1 MTNVIKEYVNGG
13 RPEEK
18 INPHWWGVDN
28 NDMYK
33 HVFGV
38 VGEIETRQNYRTLQN
53 IKNARLYAN
62 LEILGIYSGVYAP
75 TSNEYLLPN
84 RLTLNVVKS
93 CIDTVASK
101 IAKAKPRPLFLTE
114 GGNWKMQKKAKSLT
128 QFIDGAFD
136 AGKVYQEKQR
146 AFIDACVFGT
156 GAVKFYKDKKAK
168 IVKAER
174 TVIEEILVDDNDAI
188 YGRPRVMYQRRL
200 VSKDVLKQ
208 MAPKEKWA
216 KIDEATNCMK
226 EGGSGEAVRNMVK
239 VIEAWRLP
247 SSADAKDGK
256 HFIGCDTCTI
266 EVESWNKDYFPFSF
280 ERWNNRLLG
289 FWGMGIA
296 EELTGIQLEIN
307 KILRNI
313 QLSMHLFAVP
323 RMAVENSSQVSI
335 NSINND
341 LASII
346 KYSGTQPVFLTPQAM
361 SPDVYS
367 HLWNLVGKA
376 YEITGVSQLSAASK
390 KPEGLDSGAAIREYQ
405 DVESDRFQLV
415 GQRYEEGFLDS
426 AKIEIDL
433 MKDLDEELEGGV
445 SVKIE
450 NNGSMKTVKFKDV
463 NLKEDQYMMRVFP
476 SSILPTQPAGKLAKV
491 TELTQAGFLDKDT
504 AFDLLDFPDIKAA
517 TDKQLAPRRIVLK
530 ILEKMVEEG
539 DYESPEPYMNL
550 KLTEAIANQYYLY
563 SRVENVPEDRLELI
577 RRFISDVEALMS
589 QAQAAMA
596 PQGPVPG
603 QSAQAPMPAV
613 AQPEQ
618 APTSDILP
626 IAS

>member
-1 MTNVIKEYVNGG
+1 MANVIKEYVNNG
-13 RPEEK
+13 RPEVK
-18 INPHWWGVDN
+18 INPQWWGVEDS
-28 NDMYK
+28 DMYK

-38 VGEIETRQNYRTLQN
+38 VGELETRQNYRTLQN

-84 RLTLNVVKS
+84 RLTLNVIKS

-114 GGNWKMQKKAKSLT
+114 GGNWKMQRKAKSLT

-146 AFIDACVFGT
+146 AFIDACVWGT

-168 IVKAER
+168 MVVAER

-188 YGRPRVMYQRRL
+188 YGKPRVMFQRRL
-200 VSKDVLKQ
+200 VSKEVLKQ

-226 EGGSGEAVRNMVK
+226 EGGSADAVRNLVK
-239 VIEAWRLP
+239 VIEAWHLP
-247 SSADAKDGK
+247 SAPGAGDGK

-266 EVESWNKDYFPFSF
+266 EVEEWKKDYFPFSF
-280 ERWNNRLLG
+280 ERWNHRLLG

-323 RMAVENSSQVSI
+323 RVAVENSSQVSI
-335 NSINND
+335 NAINND
-341 LASII
+341 LASIL
-346 KYSGTQPVFLTPQAM
+346 KYSGTAPTFLTPQAM
-361 SPDVYS
+361 SADVYQ
-367 HLWNLVGKA
+367 HLWNLVSRA
-376 YEITGVSQLSAASK
+376 YEITGVSQLSASSK

-415 GQRYEEGFLDS
+415 GQRYEEGFLDA

-433 MKDLDEELEGGV
+433 MKDLEEELEGGV

-491 TELTQAGFLDKDT
+491 TELTQAGFLDKET

-530 ILEKMVEEG
+530 ILEKIVDEG
-539 DYESPEPYMNL
+539 EYESPEPYMNL
-550 KLTEAIANQYYLY
+550 QLTEAIANQYYLY

-577 RRFISDVEALMS
+577 RRFISDTQALK
-589 QAQAAMA
+589 AQASAAMMPPP
-596 PQGPVPG
+596 PQGPDG
-603 QSAQAPMPAV
+603 APMPPM
-613 AQPEQ
+613 AQPQQ

>member
-1 MTNVIKEYVNGG
+1 MANVIKEYVNNS

-18 INPHWWGVDN
+18 ISSRWWNEKDT
-28 NDMYK
+28 DMYK
-33 HVFGV
+33 HVFGSV
-38 VGEIETRQNYRTLQN
+38 LNLETRQNYRTLQN

-62 LEILGIYSGVYAP
+62 LEILGVYSGIYTPA
-75 TSNEYLLPN
+75 TNDYLLPN
-84 RLTLNVVKS
+84 RLTLNVIKS

-114 GGNWKMQKKAKSLT
+114 GGDWKMQRKAKNLT

-146 AFIDACVFGT
+146 AFLDGEVFGT
-156 GAVKFYKDKKAK
+156 GAVKYYKDKQAK

-188 YGRPRVMYQRRL
+188 YGKPRVMYQRRL
-200 VSKDVLKQ
+200 VNKDVLKG
-208 MAPKEKWA
+208 MAKPELHA
-216 KIDEATNCMK
+216 KIDEATNCIR
-226 EGGSGEAVRNMVK
+226 EGGSNEAVRDLVK

-247 SSADAKDGK
+247 SSPDAKDGK

-266 EVESWNKDYFPFSF
+266 EVEAWNKDYFPFTF
-280 ERWNNRLLG
+280 DRWNNRLLG

-323 RMAVENSSQVSI
+323 RVAVENSSQVNI
-335 NSINND
+335 NALNND
-341 LASII
+341 LATIL
-346 KYSGTQPVFLTPQAM
+346 KYSGTAPVFMTPQAM
-361 SPDVYS
+361 APDVYA

-390 KPEGLDSGAAIREYQ
+390 KPEGLDSAVAIREYQ

-415 GQRYEEGFLDS
+415 GQRYEEGYLDS
-426 AKIEIDL
+426 ARIYVDL
-433 MKDLDEELEGGV
+433 TKDLDSEVEGGV
-445 SVKIE
+445 KVKIE
-450 NNGSMKTVKFKDV
+450 NNGTMKTIKWKDV
-463 NLKEDQYMMRVFP
+463 DLKEDQYMMRVFP

-530 ILEKMVEEG
+530 ILDKMVEEG
-539 DYESPEPYMNL
+539 EYESPEPYMNL
-550 KLTEAIANQYYLY
+550 QLSEAIANQYYLY
-563 SRVENVPEDRLELI
+563 SRVENVPEERLELI
-577 RRFISDVEALMS
+577 RRFISDIQALM
-589 QAQAAMA
+589 AQAMPPAPVAPPPGGEPPPMA
-596 PQGPVPG
+596 PV
-603 QSAQAPMPAV
+603 AAPEP
-613 AQPEQ
+613 

-626 IAS
+626 MAS